1 MSDPADIRNFLRL
14 SDRITTSGRL
24 QAGDPERL
32 AAIGVKHVVNL
43 ALADHPEALPDADTA
58 MAEAGL
64 RYTHIPV
71 PFDAP
76 ATEHYRAFAAAL
88 EADAEPVHVHCIMNW
103 RVSAFFYR
111 WNRERGM
118 DEAEARRQMEA
129 IWSPEEN
136 DHPAAPVWAAFV
148 RGPFDKPRLSGRE

>member
-1 MSDPADIRNFLRL
+1 MSDPGDIRNWLRL

-24 QAGDPERL
+24 QSGDPERL
-32 AAIGVKHVVNL
+32 AAIGTRHVINL

-58 MAEAGL
+58 MANAGL

-76 ATEHYRAFAAAL
+76 TDEHYRAFAAAL
-88 EADAEPVHVHCIMNW
+88 DADDEPVHVHCIMNW
-103 RVSAFFYR
+103 RVSAFLFR

-118 DEAEARRQMEA
+118 DEAAARRQMEA

-136 DHPAAPVWAAFV
+136 DHPAAPVWAAFI
-148 RGPFDKPRLSGRE
+148 RGED